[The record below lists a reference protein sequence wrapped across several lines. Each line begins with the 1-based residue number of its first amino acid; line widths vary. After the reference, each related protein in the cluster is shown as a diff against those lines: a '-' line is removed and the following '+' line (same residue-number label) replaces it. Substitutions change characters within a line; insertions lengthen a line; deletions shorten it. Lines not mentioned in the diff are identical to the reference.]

1 MIDLHLH
8 TNASDGALTPPE
20 LVTKARAAGLS
31 IISITDHDT
40 TAGVEA
46 ARAVA
51 RSAGIELIPGIEN
64 TAVDGGRDTHILGY
78 FIDTASAPLQAF
90 LERQRAER
98 VRRVAEMRHRLS
110 ALGCPIDAGG
120 ILEDARRG
128 KSVGRP
134 QVASALLKAGHV
146 QTRDEAFD
154 RFLNAGGPAY
164 VARTAAPAA
173 VVVRLIHDAGGL
185 ASLAH
190 PGANGRDH
198 LIPALAADGLDAI
211 EATHSDHDA
220 STEARYRRLAAELGL
235 GVSGGSDFH
244 GEMTMHRAPTLGVV
258 TLAADDFN
266 RLRARHQ
273 RMTAE

>member
-8 TNASDGALTPPE
+8 TSASDGALTPPE

-46 ARAVA
+46 ARVVA
-51 RSAGIELIPGIEN
+51 RNAGVELVPGIEI
-64 TAVDGGRDTHILGY
+64 TAVDDGRDTHILGY
-78 FIDTASAPLQAF
+78 FIDTQAAPLQTF
-90 LERQRAER
+90 LERQRGDR
-98 VRRVAEMRHRLS
+98 VRRVAEMRDRLS
-110 ALGCPIDAGG
+110 ALGCPIDADG

-128 KSVGRP
+128 KSIGRP

-154 RFLNAGGPAY
+154 RFLNASGPAY
-164 VARTAAPAA
+164 VARLAAPA
-173 VVVRLIHDAGGL
+173 VVVMKLIHDAGGL

-190 PGANGRDH
+190 PGSNGRDY
-198 LIPALAADGLDAI
+198 LIPALAANGLDAI
-211 EATHSDHDA
+211 EVTHSDHDA
-220 STEARYRRLAAELGL
+220 ATEARYRRLASELGL
-235 GVSGGSDFH
+235 AVSGGSDFH
-244 GEMTMHRAPTLGVV
+244 GEAAMHRAATLGIV
-258 TLAADDFN
+258 TLPAGDFE
-266 RLRARHQ
+266 RLRARHH